1 VTAPGTTV
9 LEGKTMSST
18 DSLEGILDLGYAF
31 RGAKALLSAVELGV
45 FTALADEPLD
55 GEALRRLLGLAERGA
70 RDFFDALVA
79 LGLLCRD
86 GAGRYANSPT
96 ADLHLDAHKEGYVG
110 GLFENLNAREYPL
123 WANLTGA
130 LRTGR
135 PQTGLEG
142 PSHFGP
148 LFADPQRLAFFVNA
162 MTGAS
167 LAPARALA
175 AQFPWDRCK
184 TFVDIGTARGCVP
197 VQVALAHPHLTGAGF
212 DLPVLAPMFD
222 EYVKQRN
229 LSGRVRFVP
238 GDFFVDPLPAADVL
252 IMGRV
257 LHNWDL
263 DRKRMLLQKAHAALP
278 SGGALIVY
286 ERLIDDARSAGSTG
300 LLSSLNMLIL
310 TEGGFDFTA
319 SNCIDWMR
327 DAGFREMRTEPLT
340 DAHSMIVA
348 IK

>member
-1 VTAPGTTV
+1 
-9 LEGKTMSST
+9 MNRT
-18 DSLEGILDLGYAF
+18 DSLEGILELGYAF
-31 RGAKALLSAVELGV
+31 RGAKALMSAVELGV
-45 FTALADEPLD
+45 FTELADGPLD
-55 GEALRRLLGLAERGA
+55 GDTLRRQLYLGERGA

-79 LGLLCRD
+79 LGLLHRD
-86 GAGRYANSPT
+86 AAGRYANAPA
-96 ADLHLDAHKEGYVG
+96 ADLHLDTRKESYIG

-148 LFADPQRLAFFVNA
+148 LLADPQRLAFFVKA

-167 LAPARALA
+167 LAPAKALA
-175 AQFPWDRCK
+175 AKFPWDRYE
-184 TFVDIGTARGCVP
+184 TFVDVGTAQGCVP
-197 VQVALAHPHLTGAGF
+197 VGIALAHPHLTGAGF
-212 DLPVLAPMFD
+212 DLPILAETF
-222 EYVKQRN
+222 ERYVKERD
-229 LSGRVRFVP
+229 LWERIRFVA

-263 DRKRMLLQKAHAALP
+263 PRKRTLLQKAHAALP
-278 SGGALIVY
+278 PGGALIVY
-286 ERLIDDARSAGSTG
+286 ERLIDDARRASSTG

-310 TEGGFDFTA
+310 TDGGFDFTA
-319 SNCIDWMR
+319 ADCIAWMR
-327 DAGFREMRTEPLT
+327 DAGFGDARCEPLC
-340 DAHSMIVA
+340 DAHFMIVA
-348 IK
+348 SK

>member
-1 VTAPGTTV
+1 
-9 LEGKTMSST
+9 MSST
-18 DSLEGILDLGYAF
+18 DALDSILELGYAF
-31 RGAKALLSAVELGV
+31 RGAKALMSAVELGV
-45 FTALADEPLD
+45 FTTLAEGPLD
-55 GEALRRLLGLAERGA
+55 GEVLRRQLYLAERGA

-79 LGLLCRD
+79 LGLLHRD
-86 GAGRYANSPT
+86 GADRYANAPA
-96 ADLHLDAHKEGYVG
+96 ADLYLDTRKESYIG

-148 LFADPQRLAFFVNA
+148 LFADPQRLAFFVKA

-167 LAPARALA
+167 LAPAKALA
-175 AQFPWDRCK
+175 AKFHWDHYK
-184 TFVDIGTARGCVP
+184 TFVDIGTAQGCVP
-197 VQVALAHPHLTGAGF
+197 VEIALAHPHLTGAGF
-212 DLPVLAPMFD
+212 DLPILAPMFD
-222 EYVKQRN
+222 WYVKQRD

-263 DRKRMLLQKAHAALP
+263 ERKRMLLQKAHAALP
-278 SGGALIVY
+278 PGGALIVY
-286 ERLIDDARSAGSTG
+286 ERLIDDARSSGSTG

-319 SNCIDWMR
+319 ADCIDWMR
-327 DAGFREMRTEPLT
+327 DAGFREMRVETLV
-340 DAHSMIVA
+340 ASHSIIIA
-348 IK
+348 EK

>member
-1 VTAPGTTV
+1 
-9 LEGKTMSST
+9 MSST
-18 DSLEGILDLGYAF
+18 DSLEGILELGYAF
-31 RGAKALLSAVELGV
+31 RGAKALMSAVELGV
-45 FTALADEPLD
+45 FTTLAEGALD
-55 GEALRRLLGLAERGA
+55 GEALRRRLDLAERGA

-79 LGLLCRD
+79 LGLLRRD
-86 GAGRYANSPT
+86 GAGRYANAPA
-96 ADLHLDAHKEGYVG
+96 ADLYLDIRKESYVG

-123 WANLTGA
+123 WATLTEA

-135 PQTGLEG
+135 PQTGFEG
-142 PSHFGP
+142 RSHFGP
-148 LFADPQRLAFFVNA
+148 LFSDPQRLAFFVKA

-167 LAPARALA
+167 LAPAKALA
-175 AQFPWDRCK
+175 AKFPWDRYK
-184 TFVDIGTARGCVP
+184 TFVDIGTAQGCVP
-197 VQVALAHPHLTGAGF
+197 VKIVLAHPHLTGAGF
-212 DLPVLAPMFD
+212 DLPVLKPTFD
-222 EYVKQRN
+222 RYVKQRD

-263 DRKRMLLQKAHAALP
+263 TTKRMLVQKAHAALP
-278 SGGALIVY
+278 PSGTLIVY
-286 ERLIDDARSAGSTG
+286 ERLIDDARSSGSTG

-319 SNCIDWMR
+319 AECIDWMG

-340 DAHSMIVA
+340 DAHAMIVA
-348 IK
+348 VK

>member
-1 VTAPGTTV
+1 VTAPSADG
-9 LEGKTMSST
+9 LEGKTMSSA
-18 DSLEGILDLGYAF
+18 DSLEGILELGYAF

-45 FTALADEPLD
+45 FTALAEEPLD
-55 GEALRRLLGLAERGA
+55 GEALRRQLGLAERGA

-79 LGLLCRD
+79 LGLLHRD
-86 GAGRYANSPT
+86 GAGRYANAPA
-96 ADLHLDAHKEGYVG
+96 ADLYLDTRKESYIG

-123 WANLTGA
+123 WATLTAA

-175 AQFPWDRCK
+175 SKCPWDRCK
-184 TFVDIGTARGCVP
+184 TFVDIGTAQGCVP
-197 VQVALAHPHLTGAGF
+197 VQVALAHPHLMGAGF
-212 DLPVLAPMFD
+212 DLPIMAPMFD
-222 EYVKQRN
+222 GYVKQRN

-238 GDFFVDPLPAADVL
+238 GDFFVDPLPPGDVL

-263 DRKRMLLQKAHAALP
+263 ERKRVLLQKAHAVLP
-278 SGGALIVY
+278 PGGTLIVY

-300 LLSSLNMLIL
+300 LLSSLNMLIM

-319 SNCIDWMR
+319 ADCIGWMR

-340 DAHSMIVA
+340 GAHAMIVA
-348 IK
+348 VR